1 MDLQLYIRVL
11 WRFRFLVLGGLIL
24 ASALAF
30 ASIARIDPAHGAPYV
45 KFRGSEKWAS
55 VSTLLVTEPD
65 FPLGRSVFPEE
76 VPPVS
81 SDRPQ
86 TYAPKFAPSTR
97 FVELANTYAEFVTGD
112 AVREIMLRDGPIRG
126 VVEATPLVASNNSDA
141 PLPMIAIRGIAK
153 TPKGASVV
161 AQRATDAFELFLET
175 QQDRRAIPPE
185 QRAVLSQVREPSPA
199 TTVLLKGRSKTLPI
213 VVFLTV
219 MLAAIGLAFILEN
232 LRPRVR
238 PVVDI
243 TGTQVTPS
251 AVRAR
256 RSG

>member
-11 WRFRFLVLGGLIL
+11 WRFRFLVLGGLVL
-24 ASALAF
+24 ALLLAF
-30 ASIARIDPAHGAPYV
+30 SSIARIDFDGGAPSV
-45 KFRGSEKWAS
+45 KFRESEKWVS

-76 VPPVS
+76 VPPVG

-86 TYAPKFAPSTR
+86 TFAPKFAPSTR
-97 FVELANTYAEFVTGD
+97 FIELANTYAEFVTGD
-112 AVREIMLRDGPIRG
+112 AVRDIMLRDGPIRG
-126 VVEATPLVASNNSDA
+126 VVEATPLVASNASDA
-141 PLPMIAIRGIAK
+141 PLPMLAIRGLAS
-153 TPKGASVV
+153 TPEGAVLV
-161 AQRATDAFELFLET
+161 AQRATDAFESFLDT
-175 QQDRRAIPPE
+175 QQDRRAIPAE
-185 QRAVLSQVREPSPA
+185 QRAVLSQVRQPSPA
-199 TTVLLKGRSKTLPI
+199 TTTLLEGRSKTLPI

-219 MLAAIGLAFILEN
+219 MLAVVGLAFILEN

-238 PVVDI
+238 PVVEI
-243 TGTQVTPS
+243 SGPQAAPP